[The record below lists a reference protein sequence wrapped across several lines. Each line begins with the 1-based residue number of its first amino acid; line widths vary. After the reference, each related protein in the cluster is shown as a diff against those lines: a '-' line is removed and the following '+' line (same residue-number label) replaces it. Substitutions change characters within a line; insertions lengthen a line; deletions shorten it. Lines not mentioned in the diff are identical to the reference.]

1 MNSTSQRRLSVCF
14 AAATVALLGVAT
26 LSTPAV
32 SQVTYSTPVA
42 PASVNASLATGGFH
56 VQWAATQANPEVSH
70 YIITSGAGSCPVI
83 VGAST
88 RTAFLP
94 ALNTASATIT
104 VQAVN
109 EYGISAPKAIEA
121 AIAATSVSKDHKSVQ
136 LLQLSDFHGQLEPSS
151 SFFGAALLASN
162 FEAERKV
169 VPATFTVSSGDNIGA
184 APPISSQFAELPTI
198 EVMNAMGVDVSNF
211 GNHEHDR
218 NIAHLRSMIAA
229 ADFQWV
235 SSNYS
240 SLAGLNA
247 GDGKR
252 ARSFLVTERE
262 GVKVG
267 FIGINTTQT
276 IEQIMPGNLDF
287 TVQDP
292 NNPGKEL
299 TQTIQISN
307 NMTQIRGSV
316 AMARAAGAEVVVAL
330 IHEGWNNNAD
340 GKAQG
345 PLIDFAK
352 SLTGVDVVYGAHSHL
367 TYSSVYGGRMT
378 AMVRNAGVEYNRT
391 QVCVNTKTKRV
402 VGSSNEV
409 ITRANARVTTGGQT
423 LAAGIVAGYK
433 TQLNAKLDVKVGR
446 VNMVS
451 PIGGTPPIQRSQEH
465 VFGNWSADVVRAKYG
480 TDFALVNGGGIRS
493 SFPASNYAPGD
504 TSIIRP
510 KATDVNGPWDIVLGD
525 VYTIQPFGN
534 VFSTIEVTGA
544 QLWAAMENGV
554 SRYPSDGRWPHV
566 SGLKFTADVTKPAGS
581 RIVALTNTAGTAI
594 PKDGTTF
601 SLALTDFVA
610 KGGDGYNM
618 FNISKLSVRDLDADV
633 LIEALKADAAAG
645 RVTQFKL
652 DGRTTVIK

>member
-1 MNSTSQRRLSVCF
+1 MNPLSQRRLRVGL
-14 AAATVALLGVAT
+14 AAASAALLGAFT

-32 SQVTYSTPVA
+32 STETFSTPSA
-42 PASVNASLATGGFH
+42 PATVTASLAVGGYH
-56 VQWAATQANPEVSH
+56 VQWDGSAASPAVSH

-83 VGAST
+83 VGGKSRA
-88 RTAFLP
+88 AFLP
-94 ALNTASATIT
+94 ALSTASATIT

-109 EYGISAPKAIEA
+109 EYGISAPKAIESA
-121 AIAATSVSKDHKSVQ
+121 LAATSVSKNHKA
-136 LLQLSDFHGQLEPSS
+136 LQLIQFSDFHGQLEPSS
-151 SFFGAALLASN
+151 SFFGGALLASN
-162 FEAERKV
+162 FEAERAA

-184 APPISSQFAELPTI
+184 APPISSQFEEIPTI

-218 NIAHLRSMIAA
+218 DLRHLRSMIGKS
-229 ADFQWV
+229 DFQWV
-235 SSNYS
+235 TSNYS

-252 ARSFLVTERE
+252 ARSFSVIERE

-276 IEQIMPGNLDF
+276 IEQVMPGNLDF

-292 NNPGKEL
+292 NNPGREL
-299 TQTIQISN
+299 TQTITISD
-307 NMTQIRGSV
+307 NMTQIRSSV

-330 IHEGWNNNAD
+330 IHEGWNRNAD
-340 GKAQG
+340 GRAQG
-345 PLIDFAK
+345 TLIDYAK

-367 TYSSVYGGRMT
+367 TYSSVFGGRLT

-391 QVCVNTKTKRV
+391 QVCVNTATNKV
-402 VGSSNEV
+402 IGSSNEV
-409 ITRANARVTTGGQT
+409 ITRANAPVKTGGQA
-423 LAAGIVAGYK
+423 LAAGIIAGYK

-446 VNMVS
+446 VNVVS
-451 PIGGTPPIQRSQEH
+451 PIGGTPPVQRSGEH

-493 SFPASNYAPGD
+493 TFPASTYAPGD
-504 TSIIRP
+504 TSIVRP
-510 KATDVNGPWDIVLGD
+510 KAGDVNGPWDIVLGD

-534 VFSTIEVTGA
+534 VFSVIEVTGA

-554 SRYPSDGRWPHV
+554 SRYPADGRWPHV
-566 SGLKFTADVTKPAGS
+566 SGLKFTVDVTKAAGS
-581 RIVALTNTAGTAI
+581 RIVALTDLAGNSI
-594 PKDGTTF
+594 PKDGTKFT
-601 SLALTDFVA
+601 LALTDFVA

-618 FNISKLSVRDLDADV
+618 FDLSKLSVRDLDADV
-633 LIEALKADAAAG
+633 LVEALRADAAAG
-645 RVTQFKL
+645 RVTEMKL